1 MVSGSGGG
9 VNSPEAAITALAR
22 ADRLPEAEAKCR
34 LALAARPDDAGLLN
48 LHGLILVQLGRPGAA
63 LAPLS
68 RAMAIR
74 PAFAPAA
81 NNLGVALERLGRP
94 AEAAKAFR
102 HAVEAVP
109 SADIWFNLGN
119 ACRHAR
125 DVPGARDAYAQAVAL
140 APQGLSFFDALIGA
154 KRQLCDWDGLD
165 VLTERLKPALTTMP
179 DRVEP
184 FRMLAEDVG
193 EEVQQNVARHWA
205 ARFSVREGLAGPVAA
220 KPKLTVGYVSA
231 DFQRHA
237 IAHLIAELFELHDR
251 ARFVVNAYSLLPDDG
266 SALRRRLTAS
276 FDSFV
281 DCSRAD
287 DLTVARRMAADGVD
301 ILVDL
306 QGYTRHA
313 RSQIAACR
321 PAPVQVQWLGYPGTM
336 AAPFMDYLLAD
347 GVVLPESSQPFYDEA
362 IVRLPHC
369 YQINDRKRPRPVSG
383 PSRAALG
390 LPEDGLVMACFNAPY
405 KVRPSDFSAWM
416 KLLRQ
421 VDDAVLWLYCDE
433 KAAETNLRAAAE
445 AHGIST
451 RRLVFASLAGIEEH
465 LARYLHVDLFLD
477 TLPYNAHTTASDA
490 LWMGCPVVTRMGG
503 TFAGRVGASLLH
515 AVGLE
520 RLITRSAGEY
530 QAVALRLLRDPAERH
545 AIREHLTTNR
555 LSLPLFDTPAVTRAV
570 ERAYDLMWE
579 RAVAGLPPRA
589 FSV

>member
-1 MVSGSGGG
+1 M
-9 VNSPEAAITALAR
+9 NSLQDVMALAN
-22 ADRLPEAEAKCR
+22 AGRLNEAVQVCR
-34 LALAARPDDAGLLN
+34 GLLAQRPRDVD
-48 LHGLILVQLGRPGAA
+48 LLQAMGLILVQQRQYEAA
-63 LAPLS
+63 LRPLNKALKIS
-68 RAMAIR
+68 
-74 PAFAPAA
+74 PGHAA
-81 NNLGVALERLGRP
+81 TANTKGVALERLDRP
-94 AEAAKAFR
+94 DEAAECYRLALKTM
-102 HAVEAVP
+102 P
-109 SADIWFNLGN
+109 SAEIWCNLGN
-119 ACRHAR
+119 ARRRAK
-125 DVPGARDAYAQAVAL
+125 DIAGARDAYAQAVAL
-140 APQGLSFFDALIGA
+140 APQRLSFLNALIGA
-154 KRQLCDWDGLD
+154 KRQLCDWDGLG
-165 VLTERLKPALTTMP
+165 VLTERLKSALTTMS

-205 ARFSVREGLAGPVAA
+205 ARFPVREGLAGPVVA

-237 IAHLIAELFELHDR
+237 TAHLIAELFELHDR
-251 ARFVVNAYSLLPDDG
+251 ARFVVNAYSLLADDG
-266 SALRRRLTAS
+266 SALRRRLMAS

-287 DLTVARRMAADGVD
+287 DLAVARRMAADGVD

-313 RSQIAACR
+313 RSQIAAYR

-336 AAPFMDYLLAD
+336 AAPFMDYLLGD
-347 GVVLPESSQPFYDEA
+347 GVVLPEASQPFHDEA

-416 KLLRQ
+416 NLLRQ
-421 VDDAVLWLYCDE
+421 VNDAVLWLYCEE

-445 AHGIST
+445 AHGISS

-520 RLITRSAGEY
+520 RLITRSAEEY

-570 ERAYDLMWE
+570 ERAYDVMWE